1 MNLQSR
7 TGNWTTVTE
16 EGSWRSF
23 DTGKKL
29 IFLVTQEQLD
39 FLWRKKANWTSC
51 GTGRKLKPVLTTG
64 RKLVVS
70 RKLGTKM
77 TGISQLTCFCAHKSA
92 WKLSSSFWEH
102 MRVDKN
108 AWQPFIY
115 LFLFF
120 LLIFFLYCKVAQ
132 HTSAVWPVICAWQ
145 LALKLER
152 DFSLQSRKL
161 SIFPNLNGWCVV
173 KTIWKLFCFFITDIL
188 YFCFPV

>member
-77 TGISQLTCFCAHKSA
+77 TGISQLTCFCARKSA

-120 LLIFFLYCKVAQ
+120 LLIFFFILQGRTTHFRGMASNLRMTISTQ
-132 HTSAVWPVICAWQ
+132 TRAWFQ
-145 LALKLER
+145 
-152 DFSLQSRKL
+152 F
-161 SIFPNLNGWCVV
+161 
-173 KTIWKLFCFFITDIL
+173 TIS
-188 YFCFPV
+188 